1 MSKNA
6 SAPIWASQNFLTS
19 AATIRQLIRK
29 SDIRPGDLVYE
40 IGPGKGH
47 ITRQLLALGA
57 RVRAIEL
64 DPKLCDRL
72 DRQFAGEPRF
82 SLIRGDFLTLPLP
95 KTGDYK
101 VFSNIP
107 FSLTTAILRRLTESQ
122 NPPVCAGLIME
133 KGAAMR
139 FCGRP
144 GENLSS
150 LTLRPYFAA
159 DIAARVSRQEFHPQ
173 PKVDAALLV
182 LHKKQPPDLPLNQ
195 RKSFSRFVRC
205 AREKGLRTLLTK
217 RQIAAALRACPE
229 APADMRDGNLLYVQ
243 WLCLFRWWARYK
255 NN

>member
-1 MSKNA
+1 MSKKT

-57 RVRAIEL
+57 QVRAVEL

-72 DRQFAGEPRF
+72 ARQFADEPGF
-82 SLIRGDFLTLPLP
+82 SLVRGDFLTLPLP
-95 KTGDYK
+95 KTGNYK

-107 FSLTTAILRRLTESQ
+107 FSLTTAILRCLTEAS
-122 NPPVCAGLIME
+122 NPPVSAWLLME

-150 LTLRPYFAA
+150 LTLRPYFEVKMAA
-159 DIAARVSRQEFHPQ
+159 KVSRQEFHPE
-173 PKVDAALLV
+173 PRVDAALLA
-182 LHKKQPPDLPLNQ
+182 LHKKQQPDLPLNQ
-195 RKSFSRFVRC
+195 RKSFARFVRS
-205 AREKGLRTLLTK
+205 AREQGLRTLLTK
-217 RQIAAALRACPE
+217 RQIAAALRECPG
-229 APADMRDGNLLYVQ
+229 APADIRDGNLLYVQ
-243 WLCLFRWWARYK
+243 WLCLFRWWARHK